1 MEPTSGQR
9 KAAFVLV
16 VLVLTGV
23 GAYLF
28 VPSAFG
34 AFRSGT
40 AKPSRSSVPS
50 AEKPAS
56 TPSGTAVTANP
67 APTATA
73 TPAPT
78 GSAASDIYQWLPFT
92 PAGLAAAAGVATAFG
107 DDYGTYSYSENAA
120 AYVGKMQNLI
130 TPALSAVLASGY
142 AAPGVASLRTSQKQ
156 VATGSAA
163 ISSLRAFG
171 ASSLTFVVTISQQM
185 TDTQGGSKASEPYA
199 VTVTGGGSSWQVSD
213 IELAAAGNP

>member
-1 MEPTSGQR
+1 MEPASGQR

-16 VLVLTGV
+16 VLVLAGL

-34 AFRSGT
+34 AFRRGS
-40 AKPSRSSVPS
+40 ANPSRSPSSSAGRPASSPS
-50 AEKPAS
+50 AIAP
-56 TPSGTAVTANP
+56 VTATP
-67 APTATA
+67 VPTATS
-73 TPAPT
+73 APT
-78 GSAASDIYQWLPFT
+78 GSAAPDIYQWLPFT
-92 PAGLAAAAGVATAFG
+92 ASGLAAAAGAATAFG

-120 AYVGKMQNLI
+120 AYVGKMRNLI
-130 TPALSAVLASGY
+130 TPALSDVLARGY
-142 AAPGVASLRTSQKQ
+142 AALGVASLRTSEKQ
-156 VATGSAA
+156 VATGSAS

-171 ASSLTFVVTISQQM
+171 ASSLTFVVTIGQQI
-185 TDTQGGSKASEPYA
+185 TDTQGGSRASEPYA